1 MNAFMKLTAAALG
14 AASIAGG
21 VAVAQDMSSKDPYAS
36 PDTANYGTPPGAPLK
51 RDGSL
56 RADPNAPVA
65 TDSAATDSS
74 STTTTT
80 TSSSTTW
87 TNPPAATPAPAA
99 PVADTSTTTTDAA
112 PAVDTTP
119 TPAPRADRN

>member
-1 MNAFMKLTAAALG
+1 MNAFMKLTAVALS

-21 VAVAQDMSSKDPYAS
+21 VAVAQDTSSKDPYAN

-56 RADPNAPVA
+56 RADPKAPVV
-65 TDSAATDSS
+65 TDSAATDS

-80 TSSSTTW
+80 TSSTTW
-87 TNPPAATPAPAA
+87 NNPPAADPAPAS
-99 PVADTSTTTTDAA
+99 PVADTSTPTDTA
-112 PAVDTTP
+112 PAVDT

>member
-1 MNAFMKLTAAALG
+1 MNAFMKLTAVALS

-21 VAVAQDMSSKDPYAS
+21 VAMAQDMSSNGQDAR

-56 RADPNAPVA
+56 SADPKAPVVI
-65 TDSAATDSS
+65 DSATTDSS

-80 TSSSTTW
+80 TSSTTW
-87 TNPPAATPAPAA
+87 NNPPAAAPA
-99 PVADTSTTTTDAA
+99 PVADTSTTADTA
-112 PAVDTTP
+112 PAVDT

>member
-21 VAVAQDMSSKDPYAS
+21 VAVAQDTSSKDPYANS
-36 PDTANYGTPPGAPLK
+36 DTANYGTPPGAPLK

-56 RADPNAPVA
+56 RADPTAPVV
-65 TDSAATDSS
+65 TDSAATDT

-80 TSSSTTW
+80 TSSTTW
-87 TNPPAATPAPAA
+87 NNPPAATPAPAA
-99 PVADTSTTTTDAA
+99 PVADTSTAPTDTA
-112 PAVDTTP
+112 PAVDT

>member
-1 MNAFMKLTAAALG
+1 MNTIMKLAAAALG

-21 VAVAQDMSSKDPYAS
+21 VAVAQDTSSKDPYAH

-56 RADPNAPVA
+56 RADPTPAPLA
-65 TDSAATDSS
+65 SPAAADTS

-80 TSSSTTW
+80 
-87 TNPPAATPAPAA
+87 
-99 PVADTSTTTTDAA
+99 STTTTVTPPIDTAPTAVVADPSPAPVAAA
-112 PAVDTTP
+112 PVDDV
-119 TPAPRADRN
+119 PAPRADRN

>member
-1 MNAFMKLTAAALG
+1 MNAFMKLTAAALS

-21 VAVAQDMSSKDPYAS
+21 VAVAQDTSSKDPYAN

-56 RADPNAPVA
+56 SADPTPVTTITPVA
-65 TDSAATDSS
+65 ADTTSTTTS

-80 TSSSTTW
+80 V
-87 TNPPAATPAPAA
+87 AA
-99 PVADTSTTTTDAA
+99 PVADTPTPAPAAVDTSTTTADA
-112 PAVDTTP
+112 TP
-119 TPAPRADRN
+119 QPRADRN